1 MGMRGYLKT
10 FNGQEYSFGDNRS
23 PIECFRCGICCIA
36 YQPQVTIEEVECIA
50 EQFSMS
56 ADEFITRY
64 VTVTHIGYLL
74 SQTENGCVFL
84 TGRKDPTRVFCSIYS
99 FRPAPCRDWVP
110 SLSHP
115 ECREGL
121 ANLQVGNRI
130 LLVSTVYET
139 QEQVER
145 FCTLLTQP

>member
-1 MGMRGYLKT
+1 MTILLLLGRPQRKQKEMEMRGYLKT
-10 FNGQEYSFGDNRS
+10 FSGQEYSFGDNRS

-36 YQPQVTIEEVECIA
+36 YQPEVTIEEVKFIA

-74 SQTENGCVFL
+74 RQTENGCVFL
-84 TGRKDPTRVFCSIYS
+84 TWEKNPARASCNIYS
-99 FRPAPCRDWVP
+99 FRPAPCRNWAP
-110 SLSHP
+110 SLSRP

-121 ANLQVGNRI
+121 AKLQVGNRI
-130 LLVSTVYET
+130 LLVSEIY
-139 QEQVER
+139 
-145 FCTLLTQP
+145 